1 MLSALI
7 HSSCV
12 NQTATADAL
21 STCRLGEERK
31 AVAPCPIVI
40 FGASGDLTA
49 RKLIPAFYHLHKEKQ
64 MPPDFRIVGFARRE
78 KTDASWRQELRQA
91 LDQFSRTK
99 PVDEKVWQEF
109 SQHIFY
115 CLGDMTE
122 TDAYKKLE
130 KQLSSFGNEA
140 IRHNILFYLATMP
153 SQFGEVVEQV
163 EGAGMLAKNGDQG

>member
-78 KTDASWRQELRQA
+78 KTDASWREELRQA

-99 PVDEKVWQEF
+99 PVDDGVWQEF
-109 SQHIFY
+109 
-115 CLGDMTE
+115 
-122 TDAYKKLE
+122 
-130 KQLSSFGNEA
+130 
-140 IRHNILFYLATMP
+140 
-153 SQFGEVVEQV
+153 
-163 EGAGMLAKNGDQG
+163 AKNVSYCQGEFSDLE